1 MKDSKILFSVITVIL
16 AVIVIFTLV
25 QNSRLKRE
33 NDKVQ
38 NYFNQTLEALNEIQD
53 SLSEIDTKDLIIHRM
68 AVNPE
73 VNDSLSNAKDR
84 IMSSIQSI
92 NDYIALNKERL
103 SNIEQTL
110 KEKNLES
117 KGLQRIINNLKK
129 NIAEKEAMISTLS
142 KQLDDLKIKVEAE
155 RKEYEVQISQKSE
168 TIQEQEQ
175 TIGQQEETINTQT
188 TQIKN
193 QEDEMNT
200 IYFIAASKNELIEKG
215 FLTKGGLFSSA
226 KRSSRYNE
234 EQMNSFNL
242 VKFSEIV
249 IKAKLKNIIVLSDQ
263 NKSSYLL
270 EDKGNETILTITNPK
285 EFRKVKYLI
294 IQTN

>member
-129 NIAEKEAMISTLS
+129 NIAEKEAMISILS

>member
-1 MKDSKILFSVITVIL
+1 MKESKILFSVITVIL

-68 AVNPE
+68 AINPE
-73 VNDSLSNAKDR
+73 VNDSLSNSKER

-103 SNIEQTL
+103 ANIEQAL
-110 KEKNLES
+110 KEKNIES

-129 NIAEKEAMISTLS
+129 NIADKEVLITSLS
-142 KQLDDLKIKVEAE
+142 KQLDELKVKVEEE
-155 RKEYEVQISQKSE
+155 RKEYEIQLTQKTE
-168 TIQEQEQ
+168 TITQQEE
-175 TIGQQEETINTQT
+175 TITQQEETINTQS

-200 IYFIAASKNELIEKG
+200 IFFITATKNELIEKG

-226 KRSSRYNE
+226 KKSTKYNE
-234 EQMNSFNL
+234 ELMNSFNL
-242 VKFSEIV
+242 VKFNEIV
-249 IKAKLKNIIVLSDQ
+249 IKAKLKNITILSDQ
-263 NKSSYLL
+263 NKSSYRL